1 MTLRI
6 CLVSL
11 SLIVAMMVGCMQTQE
26 NEVYFSFTHKG
37 LSSDNTE
44 GFYVRG
50 HLSDKTFVAES
61 EVLGDGEFG
70 KSGQPGWIE
79 LSDGKYYPMHT
90 ARAPR
95 SPYVKGFMTQSGFK
109 PQSREVL

>member
-1 MTLRI
+1 MMLRI
-6 CLVSL
+6 SLVSL
-11 SLIVAMMVGCMQTQE
+11 PLVVAMMVGCMQTQE
-26 NEVYFSFTHKG
+26 NEVYFSFEQKS

-50 HLSDKTFVAES
+50 HLSDKTFVATS

-70 KSGQPGWIE
+70 NSGQPGWIE

-90 ARAPR
+90 ARSPR
-95 SPYVKGFMTQSGFK
+95 SPYVKGFMTPDGFK